1 MALIQLGVRMRTI
14 ESLRK
19 VAELNLCEDCFQ
31 KYKMVIEPSIKSWLS
46 KPISDWREAESY
58 ITQIVMKTKGVFKGK
73 RTIISFD
80 ESEEKKVADEV
91 DVNTFRNIKYWKF
104 KWKIDFLHK
113 KGILGDSSYRLL
125 DKARE
130 VRNTIHDEPIIAELS
145 EQDYT
150 LFYIASAISSQIWS
164 ATMIDWGEDISANL
178 KSNAEKVAKQWL
190 SRINLKHNQKN

>member
-1 MALIQLGVRMRTI
+1 ML
-14 ESLRK
+14 
-19 VAELNLCEDCFQ
+19 
-31 KYKMVIEPSIKSWLS
+31 IEPSIKNWLS

-58 ITQIVMKTKGVFKGK
+58 ITQMVMKTKGVFKGK
-73 RTIISFD
+73 TTIISFD
-80 ESEEKKVADEV
+80 ESEEEKVADEV
-91 DVNTFRNIKYWKF
+91 DVKAFKKIKYSSF
-104 KWKIDFLHK
+104 KWKIVFLHK

-150 LFYIASAISSQIWS
+150 LFYVASAISSQIWS
-164 ATMIDWGEDISANL
+164 ATMIDWEEDISANL
-178 KSNAEKVAKQWL
+178 KSNAEKVAEQWL

>member
-1 MALIQLGVRMRTI
+1 MALVRLGVRMRNI
-14 ESLRK
+14 EGLRK
-19 VAELNLCEDCFQ
+19 LAELNLCGDCFQ
-31 KYKMVIEPSIKSWLS
+31 KYKMLIEPSIKNWLS

-58 ITQIVMKTKGVFKGK
+58 ITQMVMKTKGVFKGK
-73 RTIISFD
+73 TTIISFD
-80 ESEEKKVADEV
+80 ESEEEKVADEV
-91 DVNTFRNIKYWKF
+91 DVKAFRKIKYWKF
-104 KWKIDFLHK
+104 KWKINFLHE
-113 KGILGDSSYRLL
+113 KGILGDSSYKLL

-164 ATMIDWGEDISANL
+164 ATMIDWEEDISVNL
-178 KSNAEKVAKQWL
+178 KSNAEKVAEQWL